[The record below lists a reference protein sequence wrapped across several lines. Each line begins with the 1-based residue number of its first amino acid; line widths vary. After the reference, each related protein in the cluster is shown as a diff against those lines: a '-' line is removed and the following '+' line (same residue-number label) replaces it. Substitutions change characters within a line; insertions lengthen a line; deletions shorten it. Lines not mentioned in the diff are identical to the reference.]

1 MATLTVRNIDD
12 EAYERLKAR
21 AKAHRRSVTQEAA
34 IIIERALEE
43 TSNPTAAWN
52 QTDRVRERIRNRYG
66 SFPDSTDSIRAD
78 RDR

>member
-12 EAYERLKAR
+12 EAYERLKVR

-43 TSNPTAAWN
+43 TENSATAWHHA
-52 QTDRVRERIRNRYG
+52 DRVRERIRNLYG